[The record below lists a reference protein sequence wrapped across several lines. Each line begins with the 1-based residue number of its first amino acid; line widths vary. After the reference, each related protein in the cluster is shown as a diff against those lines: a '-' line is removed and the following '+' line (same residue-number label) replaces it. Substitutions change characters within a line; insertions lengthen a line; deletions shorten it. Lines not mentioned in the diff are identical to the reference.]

1 MSPLADQRGRN
12 IGFGVCLD
20 GIGVFKISHELQKYF
35 YHRFFSFHLQ
45 MTLDICCPNL
55 LLFPLCGDYL
65 HVTACNYC
73 PQKSKTCNFA
83 ALKAI
88 IYVAQY
94 VY

>member
-1 MSPLADQRGRN
+1 MSPLADQRGGNFGFCAILMASVCSRFLMNYRN
-12 IGFGVCLD
+12 TSIID
-20 GIGVFKISHELQKYF
+20 
-35 YHRFFSFHLQ
+35 FFSFHLQ